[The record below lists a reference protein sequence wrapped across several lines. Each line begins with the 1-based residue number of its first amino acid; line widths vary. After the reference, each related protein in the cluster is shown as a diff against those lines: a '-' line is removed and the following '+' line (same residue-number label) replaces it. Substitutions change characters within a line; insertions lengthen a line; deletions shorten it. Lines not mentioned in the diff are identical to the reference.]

1 VQVSVIIP
9 TLNEEEFIKPCL
21 ESLSFIDPDE
31 VIVVDGRSRDRTV
44 EIAKSF
50 GQKLFPLNE
59 EEGNSFPLGQNW
71 LKGIIS
77 FFFTPIVSLQSP

>member
-1 VQVSVIIP
+1 
-9 TLNEEEFIKPCL
+9 
-21 ESLSFIDPDE
+21 
-31 VIVVDGRSRDRTV
+31 V
-44 EIAKSF
+44 EAGIERLKEQSPL

-77 FFFTPIVSLQSP
+77 FFFMPIAALQSP